1 MKAVAK
7 ERINA
12 NKAQAFKRVGGKNQA
27 NLAGLAK
34 LDVRPAPPR
43 QPLHVLSSA
52 SLALS

>member
-34 LDVRPAPPR
+34 LDVRPAPPPANPCMCCR
-43 QPLHVLSSA
+43 VR
-52 SLALS
+52 ALR